1 MWKDLWFLVRTTL
14 WTTFRK
20 RSNLLIYFGLPIAG
34 ILISTVLYGQ
44 ADARDLRVGI
54 VNNDAQQNI
63 AADTV
68 SFLGGL
74 DRITL
79 KVLSEQELHDK
90 LAAGDLDSGVILGAG
105 YSESVRQG
113 KPAQITIESV
123 KGAQATA
130 YIKAMLNG
138 YVDNLTALG
147 RISGGDGA
155 KFQELY
161 TGYQHSEFKVSPLQ
175 LKDDSR
181 VNNMSY
187 QSIGFLIL
195 FMLTSATNL
204 SELILK
210 NRENRTY
217 FRVLSSPVESRTYVI
232 SNIVVNLCVMLA
244 QIVVALFVMRE
255 IFGVAPAEI
264 SMGAMLG
271 IMAIFALVSVSLSL
285 VIVSFS
291 KSTASAGA
299 LQNLIVTPTCLL
311 SGCFFPIEVMPD
323 SIRRIADFLPQK
335 WVLQS
340 ITKLQAG
347 GSFADIGFNLALLVA
362 FAVVF
367 FLIATYKFGRNND
380 TRNFV

>member
-1 MWKDLWFLVRTTL
+1 MWKDLWFLIRTTL

-34 ILISTVLYGQ
+34 ILISTVLYSST
-44 ADARDLRVGI
+44 DARDLRVGV

-105 YSESVRQG
+105 YSDGVRQG

-138 YVDNLTALG
+138 YVDNIAALG

-161 TGYQHSEFKVSPLQ
+161 SGYQHSEFKVSPLQ

-181 VNNMSY
+181 ENNMSY

-244 QIVVALFVMRE
+244 QIVVALFAMRE

-264 SMGAMLG
+264 SIGAMLG

-340 ITKLQAG
+340 ITKLQSG